1 MDIKPIEGRQET
13 LCIKVPKVY
22 DWVTRQVD
30 VPLQAFNGDP
40 GLKQLNFHSN
50 SNGSSCLDPCAELA
64 GMGALNVRCIIT
76 DSAGN
81 PVDPLVHGSILC
93 TEIPQPNGRQEVEIT
108 LPDGEVVTLQKVKVL
123 KKGHFVVQVTNAAGT
138 VVFTSDPQHFAVA
151 EKFFL
156 CAPEGTFL
164 QCEITDFECDAHLIC
179 GEDEQGDP
187 VFQQI
192 DVSIN
197 MCQNVQ
203 MEALVKLEIT
213 AGFCQPRQ
221 ELPFECPP
229 LQFPPQCPEIFP
241 S

>member
-1 MDIKPIEGRQET
+1 MEIKPIEGRQET

-30 VPLQAFNGDP
+30 VPLQAFTGEK
-40 GLKQLNFHSN
+40 GLKQLNF
-50 SNGSSCLDPCAELA
+50 NGKYLDPCAELD
-64 GMGALNVRCIIT
+64 GMGALSINCIVT
-76 DSAGN
+76 DSAGH
-81 PVDPLVHGSILC
+81 PVDPLKHGSILC
-93 TEIPQPNGRQEVEIT
+93 TEIPQTHGRQEVEIT

-123 KKGHFVVQVTNAAGT
+123 KKGYFVVQVTNAAGT
-138 VVFTSDPQHFAVA
+138 VVYTSAPQHFAVA

-156 CAPEGTFL
+156 CAPEGTYL

-179 GEDEQGDP
+179 DKDDKGDSE
-187 VFQQI
+187 FQQI

-197 MCQNVQ
+197 MCQNIQ

-213 AGFCQPRQ
+213 ADFCQPRQ

-229 LQFPPQCPEIFP
+229 HHVPPQCPEIFP

>member
-1 MDIKPIEGRQET
+1 MEIKSIEGRQET

-30 VPLQAFNGDP
+30 VPLQAFTGEK
-40 GLKQLNFHSN
+40 GLKQLNF
-50 SNGSSCLDPCAELA
+50 NGNCSDPCLDLA
-64 GMGALNVRCIIT
+64 NMGAMSIKCILT
-76 DSAGN
+76 DSLGN
-81 PVDPLVHGSILC
+81 PVDPLEHGSILC
-93 TEIPQPNGRQEVEIT
+93 TEIPQTHGRHEVEIT

-123 KKGHFVVQVTNAAGT
+123 KKGYFVVQVANAAGT
-138 VVFTSDPQHFAVA
+138 LVYTSKPQHFAVA

-156 CAPEGTFL
+156 CAPEGTHL

-179 GEDEQGDP
+179 GEDEAGDP

-229 LQFPPQCPEIFP
+229 LHVPPQCPEIFP